1 MSGARGAGADHVGA
15 PRLRLP
21 SLAGM
26 LLTAQSGAPIF
37 NPILSFRRIPTELF
51 VGSEERRCVLLDAI
65 STGP

>member
-1 MSGARGAGADHVGA
+1 M
-15 PRLRLP
+15 RLP